1 MTSLEVLDKQP
12 QMSGVN
18 DILDDIKSGKK
29 IYDEETERE
38 MESLEREV
46 LSEARMQKQ
55 MQQMP
60 MKQMQQQM
68 PMQQQQMQHQMYQP
82 EYGRQEK
89 EFTEEKS
96 IFSKVFSFLKIF
108 TLTYLIVA
116 IFNSSLTLDIISSN
130 FSWML
135 LDYDTHSWLST
146 LLRTLF
152 TTITLMITYLLF

>member
-60 MKQMQQQM
+60 M
-68 PMQQQQMQHQMYQP
+68 QQQQMQMQQMQQQMYQP

>member
-60 MKQMQQQM
+60 MQQMQQQM
-68 PMQQQQMQHQMYQP
+68 PMQQMQQQMYQP
-82 EYGRQEK
+82 DYGRQEK